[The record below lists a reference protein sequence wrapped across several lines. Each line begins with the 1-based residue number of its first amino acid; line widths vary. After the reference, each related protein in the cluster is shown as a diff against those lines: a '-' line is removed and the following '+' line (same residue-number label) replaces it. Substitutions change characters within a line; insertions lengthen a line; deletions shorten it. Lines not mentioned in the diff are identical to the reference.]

1 MAACAVAG
9 IRASGRRQ
17 AHRDHQPLSC
27 RSAARARRV
36 AQPRTV
42 SDTRRSGL
50 LFGTGAYASWGLF
63 PAFFPLLKPA
73 GAFEVLAHRV
83 VWCFALMVVVIA
95 AVRRLGDIRA
105 MSGRT
110 WLLLTCASALISVNW
125 GIYIYAVNNGHV
137 VDAALGYFI
146 NPLVVVALGLLIFRE
161 RLNRAQFAAL
171 AVAVVAVV
179 VLTVEV
185 GEPPLIGL
193 GLALSFGLYGAVKKV
208 VPVDPTVSVGIEAA
222 IATPFALAYI
232 AVLQVSGH
240 GTFTAGGPGHI
251 ALMILSGVLTALPL
265 LLFAAAAQRLPLVTM
280 GLLFYLTPAM
290 QLTWGVVVGHEPM
303 PPVRWLGF
311 ALIWL
316 ALLVFSA
323 DAFRRARVDRRDLES
338 SSLR

>member
-1 MAACAVAG
+1 M
-9 IRASGRRQ
+9 
-17 AHRDHQPLSC
+17 
-27 RSAARARRV
+27 
-36 AQPRTV
+36 
-42 SDTRRSGL
+42 SDNRKSGL
-50 LFGTGAYASWGLF
+50 LCGVGAYASWGLF

-73 GAFEVLAHRV
+73 GAFEVLAHRI

-95 AVRRLGDIRA
+95 VVRRLGDIRA
-105 MSGRT
+105 INGRT
-110 WLLLTCASALISVNW
+110 WLLLTFASALISVNW
-125 GIYIYAVNNGHV
+125 VIYIYAVNNGHV

-146 NPLVVVALGLLIFRE
+146 NPLVTVALGLLVFHE

-171 AVAVVAVV
+171 AIAVVAVI

-185 GEPPLIGL
+185 GSPPIIGL

-208 VPVDPTVSVGIEAA
+208 VPTDPRVSVGIEAGVA
-222 IATPFALAYI
+222 APFALAYI
-232 AVLQVSGH
+232 VVLHATGH
-240 GTFTAGGPGHI
+240 AAFGNHGPGHVT
-251 ALMILSGVLTALPL
+251 LMILSGVLTALPL

-316 ALLVFSA
+316 ALAVFSA
-323 DAFRRARVDRRDLES
+323 DALRRARVDRRVLES
-338 SSLR
+338 SCR